1 MPFGLAVVGSLAWSL
16 GYKEREEEMKL
27 KSFILIF
34 ITIILIY
41 SCSEI
46 NNLIKSSDDS
56 SNSKG
61 LYGKVMSNSGEII
74 KNAKIYIEFLL
85 SSEVSLEKNVNCETN
100 FDINPNPSL
109 PGEYILFS
117 IVPNP
122 VDTMAFIFF
131 KYGFPN
137 SVHAL
142 LWIENIMLKDTLSV
156 LVDEIKSAG
165 YYTIKFDFSKEP
177 NGLYNAIFAVKTSSE
192 DSSLLNITYIDTSTR
207 LVSHDF
213 ESFGFDNIIPN
224 AISDENGEY
233 NIPINNLPFGC
244 EIIKLDNRG
253 NYLGSSYLSHY
264 IKIWVTHEN
273 YETTFIDSVFIEN
286 EKGKEVNIEMCTLH
300 LHGI

>member
-1 MPFGLAVVGSLAWSL
+1 
-16 GYKEREEEMKL
+16 MKL

-61 LYGKVMSNSGEII
+61 LYGKVMSNSGKII

-100 FDINPNPSL
+100 FDIDPNPVL
-109 PGEYILFS
+109 PSEYRLY
-117 IVPNP
+117 VNYPNP
-122 VDTMAFIFF
+122 VDTVTFIVFGIP
-131 KYGFPN
+131 KR
-137 SVHAL
+137 VHVL

-156 LVDEIKSAG
+156 LVDGIKSAG
-165 YYTIKFDFSKEP
+165 YYTIKCDFSKEP
-177 NGLYNAIFAVKTSSE
+177 NGLYNAIFIAKTSSE
-192 DSSLLNITYIDTSTR
+192 DSSLLYTTYIDTTTII
-207 LVSHDF
+207 VSHDF

-244 EIIKLDNRG
+244 EIIKLGNRA
-253 NYLGSSYLSHY
+253 NYLGSSYLSYY